1 MWLPQGGALKIENLQ
16 FTQYSIIMSMLY
28 QSLPSY
34 NYNHH
39 ARAAKFMYCSVMI
52 CPRTSLVV
60 YLVHHE
66 LTLYLNS
73 KKLRERGREIRII
86 KKKLESESSLFIK
99 SSQGTLDEP
108 H

>member
-1 MWLPQGGALKIENLQ
+1 
-16 FTQYSIIMSMLY
+16 
-28 QSLPSY
+28 
-34 NYNHH
+34 
-39 ARAAKFMYCSVMI
+39 MI
-52 CPRTSLVV
+52 CPRTSLMV

-73 KKLRERGREIRII
+73 KKLRERGREIRVI
-86 KKKLESESSLFIK
+86 KKLESERRMASLFIK